1 MPSGFLVYPMSCQK
15 DDKGCNEY
23 IRTQL
28 LKAKSKRSI
37 NGTRPAYAPLAAA
50 AASLI
55 NIGFGRATDELF
67 LPRNDVTKSEAAVA
81 AAAKEELRFEM
92 KGEPK
97 EAKTRLSPL
106 LLPDIFIM
114 NR

>member
-1 MPSGFLVYPMSCQK
+1 MSCHK
-15 DDKGCNEY
+15 DDKGCDEY
-23 IRTQL
+23 RTQL
-28 LKAKSKRSI
+28 LKANSECSI
-37 NGTRPAYAPLAAA
+37 SGTRPAYAPLAAA

-55 NIGFGRATDELF
+55 NIGFGRATDELLF